1 MPFAGAER
9 VLAVGIGGGGDCVGA
24 CATAL
29 HARAAGAS
37 VVVGGLTWE
46 RRPVD
51 PLPGPRLLSELVDA
65 PAVLNDAVAMCGP
78 TTAGPGG
85 FTFAEAHLSRVLGEQ
100 TVLVD
105 VNVGARAVADGLA
118 DAADTLGCDTIALVD
133 VGGDVLAHGDE
144 PGLASPLA
152 DAVMFAAGR
161 HLQKG
166 GRRVVG
172 TVFGAGCDAELTPVE
187 VMARVSEVAARG
199 GWIGTC
205 GLAPSEVEWLESLVA
220 EVPTEA
226 SLMALRCARGR
237 TGRQTIRQGRR
248 TVDLTPMGALS
259 FYVDPTIALATAA
272 RLADAVA
279 DAPSLTDANAILHR
293 LGVCSEL
300 DYELDMAKQTT

>member
-1 MPFAGAER
+1 MPFAGARR

-24 CATAL
+24 CATAV
-29 HARAAGAS
+29 HARSFGAEA
-37 VVVGGLTWE
+37 VVGGLTWE

-51 PLPGPRLLSELVDA
+51 PLPGPRLLSELSDV
-65 PAVLNDAVAMCGP
+65 PAVLNDAVALCGP
-78 TTAGPGG
+78 TTTGPGD
-85 FTFAEAHLSRVLGEQ
+85 FVFAEAHLARVLGQQ

-105 VNVGARAVADGLA
+105 VNVGAKAVAEGLA
-118 DAADTLGCDTIALVD
+118 DAADTLGCDLIALVD

-161 HLQKG
+161 HLQQA

-172 TVFGAGCDAELTPVE
+172 AVFGTGCDAELTPAE
-187 VMARVSEVAARG
+187 VMTRVSEVAGRG

-205 GLAPSEVEWLESLVA
+205 GLAPSDVAWLESLVA

-237 TGRQTIRQGRR
+237 TGQQTIRQGRR
-248 TVDLTPMGALS
+248 KVELTPMGALT

-279 DAPSLTDANAILHR
+279 DAPSLAEANAILHR
-293 LGVCSEL
+293 LGVRSEL
-300 DYELDMAKQTT
+300 DYEIDMARS

>member
-1 MPFAGAER
+1 MPFAGAAR

-24 CATAL
+24 CATAV
-29 HARAAGAS
+29 HARSSGAS

-46 RRPVD
+46 RRPID
-51 PLPGPRLLSELVDA
+51 PLPGPRKLSELVDA
-65 PAVLNDAVAMCGP
+65 PAILNDAVAMCGP
-78 TTAGPGG
+78 QTTGPGG
-85 FTFAEAHLSRVLGEQ
+85 FHFAEAHLARVLGEQ

-105 VNVGARAVADGLA
+105 ITVGPARVAAGLA

-144 PGLASPLA
+144 AGLASPLA

-161 HLQKG
+161 HLQRA

-172 TVFGAGCDAELTPVE
+172 AVFGAGCDAELTPSE
-187 VMARVSEVAARG
+187 VMTRLSELASRG
-199 GWIGTC
+199 GWLGTA
-205 GLAPSEVEWLESLVA
+205 GLAPDDVTWMESLVA

-237 TGRQTIRQGRR
+237 TGRQTIRDGRR
-248 TVDLTPMGALS
+248 TVELTPMGALT

-272 RLADAVA
+272 RLADAVH
-279 DAPSLTDANAILHR
+279 DAPSLLDANAILRR
-293 LGVCSEL
+293 LGVRSEL
-300 DYELDMAKQTT
+300 DFEVEMAASPR